1 MSVRSFLFEKG
12 PKLQA
17 SETKRVNIQSRSP
30 RMLIKRT
37 SADME
42 LSNYPK
48 P

>member
-12 PKLQA
+12 QQA
-17 SETKRVNIQSRSP
+17 SEIKRVNIQSRSP